1 MKRICQVLLVFLF
14 TASNMHAQGG
24 GFGGGAGRGKIGH
37 FYGKV
42 LDSATG
48 KPIAFAAVQLTGQQW
63 DSVTQRSKTVILAGQ
78 LTRANGDFSL
88 EKLPLSGEFTLQ
100 IQALGYINYKSTVA
114 FDLSKLRQGR
124 RNRGGDDNASSATD
138 NLADAVEKDL
148 GNIKLRPEAN
158 NLNGVTIDGNMPM
171 ELKLDRRIFDVSK
184 NITTAGG
191 TAEDVLKNVPGVNVD
206 IDGNVTLRNASPQIY
221 VDGMP
226 TVLTIDQIPADDIDK
241 IEVITNPSAKFDASA
256 GSGGIINIVMKQNHQ
271 VGYNGSIRGGVDER
285 GKINSGLSLN
295 LRQGKIN
302 VFGNLFFHQ
311 VDHDM
316 FGQEARNYSS
326 GIPPLT
332 DIAQHDTNVMNGNFI
347 SLRGGIDYFIDNR
360 NTLTVSGSY
369 GSSKNYT
376 QDYLHNTSDTIPSN
390 NFSSYFKNSN
400 SQRTFQNE
408 GFKLSFKHLFP
419 KQDEELTANAQYQQG
434 VSNSSGIYYTQYYNM
449 NNYPYGNQVI
459 QQTQSNGLNSHLVV
473 KTDYSDPVSA
483 KIKIEA
489 GAQAMINQT
498 NSLTNNYLYDYPL
511 SEFQLFNVGNN
522 DFKFNQQ
529 VYAAYFIYS
538 QDLNSRISYQV
549 GLRVESA
556 YYDGLLVDSN
566 QTIKNQFPLELF
578 PSAFATYHLNESS
591 DLQLSYARHVQRPS
605 FMQLNPYID
614 YSDSLNLKQGN
625 PKLQPAFN
633 NSFEMN
639 YLKNFNRKNS
649 LLFSLY
655 YKNTTGLITTEQQ
668 VEYNAVLNRNVI
680 VNTYENANSGYSYGA
695 ELTSQNGIGKFLDV
709 ISNVNLFESGINGQ
723 NLSYGVNDQLLSWFA
738 KLNLTFKLPYNFNIQ
753 LNGNYLSKAVIPP
766 GGSGGGR
773 YSSYGGGG
781 GGGITP
787 SAQGYILPN
796 YWMDAAIKKDF
807 LKKKN
812 LSVTFNVHDIFATAV
827 SSSYTQ
833 TEFFTQT
840 TTRHRDPQFFRLV
853 LSYRFGQTDFSLF
866 KRKEKD
872 TEPDESPD
880 PQENQG
886 GEGQ

>member
-1 MKRICQVLLVFLF
+1 MKHLCLVLLCFLF
-14 TASNMHAQGG
+14 FGSLNANAQG

-42 LDSATG
+42 VDSITG
-48 KPIAFAAVQLTGQQW
+48 KPVPFAAIQLSGQQW
-63 DSVTQRSKTVILAGQ
+63 DSVAQKSKTVILAGQ
-78 LTRANGDFSL
+78 LTKPNGDFSF
-88 EKLPLSGEFTLQ
+88 EKLSLSGKFTLQ
-100 IQALGYINYKSTVA
+100 IQALGYVSYQTIVA

-124 RNRGGDDNASSATD
+124 RSRGGDDNSSSASD

-148 GNIKLRPEAN
+148 GNIMLRPDAN
-158 NLNGVTIDGNMPM
+158 NLKGVTIDGNMPM
-171 ELKLDRRIFDVSK
+171 ELKLDRRVFDVSK

-206 IDGNVTLRNASPQIY
+206 IDGNVTLRNSSPQIY

-256 GSGGIINIVMKQNHQ
+256 GSGGIINIVMKQNRQ

-302 VFGNLFFHQ
+302 VFGNVFFHQ
-311 VDHDM
+311 TDHDM
-316 FGQEARNYSS
+316 FGQEARDYTS
-326 GIPPLT
+326 GIPPLK
-332 DIAQHDTNVMNGNFI
+332 DITQHDTNIGDGNFI
-347 SLRGGIDYFIDNR
+347 SVRGGMDYFIDNR

-369 GSSKNYT
+369 GSSTNYT
-376 QDYLHNTSDTIPSN
+376 QDNLHNTTDTLPSN
-390 NFSSYFKNSN
+390 NFSSYFKNS
-400 SQRTFQNE
+400 SSKRTFQNE
-408 GFKLSFKHLFP
+408 GAKLSFKHLFP
-419 KQDEELTANAQYQQG
+419 KQDEELTANAQYQKG
-434 VSNSSGIYYTQYYNM
+434 VSNNYGNYYTQYYNM
-449 NNYPYGNQVI
+449 NNDPFGSQVI
-459 QQTQSNGLNSHLVV
+459 QQTQSNGLNSHFVV
-473 KTDYSDPVSA
+473 KTDFADPISA
-483 KIKIEA
+483 KIKIET

-511 SEFQLFNVGNN
+511 NEFQLFNVGNN
-522 DFKFNQQ
+522 NFNFNQQ

-538 QDLNSRISYQV
+538 QDLSSRISYQV
-549 GLRVESA
+549 GVRVESA
-556 YYDGLLVDSN
+556 YYQGLLVDSN

-578 PSAFATYHLNESS
+578 PSAFMTYHLNESS
-591 DLQLSYARHVQRPS
+591 DLQISYARHVMRPS
-605 FMQLNPYID
+605 FSQLNPYVD
-614 YSDSLNLKQGN
+614 YSDSLNLKRGN
-625 PKLQPAFN
+625 PNLQPAFN
-633 NSFEMN
+633 NSFELN

-649 LLFSLY
+649 LLFGLY
-655 YKNTTGLITTEQQ
+655 YKYTTGLIATETDTTL
-668 VEYNAVLNRNVI
+668 LNDREVYI
-680 VNTYENANSGYSYGA
+680 NTYENANSGYSYGA
-695 ELTSQNGIGKFLDV
+695 EITSQNGIGKFLDV

-723 NLSYGVNDQLLSWFA
+723 NLNGGVNDQLLSWFA

-766 GGSGGGR
+766 GGNGGGR
-773 YSSYGGGG
+773 YGSYGGGG

-796 YWMDAAIKKDF
+796 YWMDVAIKKDF

-812 LSVTFNVHDIFATAV
+812 LSVTFNVHDVFATAV
-827 SSSYTQ
+827 SSSFTE

-840 TTRHRDPQFFRLV
+840 ITRHRDPQFFRLV

-872 TEPDESPD
+872 SEPEESPD
-880 PQENQG
+880 QQENQG